1 MTQSKRIAVL
11 GFSLFVFWA
20 GREAQAQSR
29 TDLIQSARTEKEAT
43 LTPWVPP
50 KAERVI
56 VRAQNSLPYRVLTGE
71 TNGFSLSFGNMV
83 PGSGFAIG
91 PTYTKPMWEGN
102 LILRVEAAAAI
113 NESYGGRLGV
123 SVPRLF
129 SDHTFVTFNTQHRNI
144 SETPYY
150 GPGPD
155 SSKTGRSNY
164 RLEDTQVELRP
175 GVRFFKGLSAGLI
188 GSYLAVNTG
197 PGHATRYVSA
207 EEQFGPAAAPGID
220 RQTNFWRGGGFVEYD
235 WRDQTSNP
243 TSGGRYSAQYV
254 RHLDRNL
261 GAYSFLRLD
270 LDASQYIPLFNR
282 TRVFAL
288 HGSSSLTTAG
298 NGQLVP
304 FYLQPT
310 LGGSNTLRG
319 YRFNRFYGD
328 NSVMVNG
335 EYRWFSSPALDM
347 AVFVDAGKVFQRWE
361 QWNFHNLES
370 DVGFSVRF
378 KGRAGTPAFSLDTG
392 FSHEGFQIWFRVNN
406 TN

>member
-1 MTQSKRIAVL
+1 VTQSKRITVL

-29 TDLIQSARTEKEAT
+29 TDLIESARTEKAAN
-43 LTPWVPP
+43 LTPWAPP
-50 KAERVI
+50 EAERVI
-56 VRAQNSLPYRVLTGE
+56 VKVQDSLPYRLLTGE
-71 TNGFSLSFGNMV
+71 AHGFSVSFGNMV

-91 PTYTKPMWEGN
+91 PTYTKPMGEGN
-102 LILRVEAAAAI
+102 IILRIDARAAI
-113 NESYGGRLGV
+113 NQSYGGRLEV
-123 SVPRLF
+123 LIPRLF
-129 SDHTFVTFNTQHRNI
+129 SDHTFLTFSTQHRNI
-144 SETPYY
+144 SEMPYY
-150 GPGPD
+150 GPGPE
-155 SSKTGRSNY
+155 STKTGRSNY
-164 RLEDTQVELRP
+164 RLEDTNVELRP
-175 GVRFFKGLSAGLI
+175 GVRVFKGLSAGLI

-197 PGHATRYVSA
+197 PGHATTFISTQ
-207 EEQFGPAAAPGID
+207 EQFGPAAAPGID

-235 WRDQTSNP
+235 WRDRTSYP

-254 RHLDRNL
+254 RYLDRTL

-298 NGQLVP
+298 DGQRVP
-304 FYLQPT
+304 FYVQPT

-335 EYRWFSSPALDM
+335 EYRWFCSPALDM
-347 AVFVDAGKVFQRWE
+347 AVFADAGKVFDRWE

-370 DVGFSVRF
+370 NVGFSLRF
-378 KGRAGTPAFSLDTG
+378 KGRAARPAFTLDTA
-392 FSHEGFQIWFRVNN
+392 FSHEGFQIWFRVN